1 MDDGHA
7 TMMLSVAVA
16 LEFESKCLLAE
27 HRIRIIAG
35 LSVKQAEI
43 DVGGLI
49 AKSQSVQSP
58 FRWWPQLRD
67 PGDGLVL
74 EAAVN
79 GQASAI
85 VTFHLRDFQG
95 SRNSFGIE
103 AIRPGEAL
111 TRIGL

>member
-49 AKSQSVQSP
+49 AKSQSVRLL
-58 FRWWPQLRD
+58 FV
-67 PGDGLVL
+67 GG
-74 EAAVN
+74 
-79 GQASAI
+79 
-85 VTFHLRDFQG
+85 
-95 SRNSFGIE
+95 RNF
-103 AIRPGEAL
+103 AIRAMGWCL
-111 TRIGL
+111 RRQ